1 MARTPIPTWYFVLV
15 VVRSEDRYLMVQE
28 RKHGQLWYLPAGG
41 VEPGETFVKAALR
54 ETLEET
60 GIPVVLEGIVR
71 VEHLPD
77 IYGYGEARVR
87 VIFTAKPQDNTP
99 PKSSPDKESLKAAW
113 VTLKEMESLPLRGIE
128 VQEIFHYVANGAPI
142 YPLNLISFE
151 GAPFL

>member
-1 MARTPIPTWYFVLV
+1 MARTSIPTWYFVLV

-28 RKHGQLWYLPAGG
+28 RKHGQLWYLPAGR

-71 VEHLPD
+71 VEHLPN
-77 IYGYGEARVR
+77 ISGARVR

-99 PKSSPDKESLKAAW
+99 PKSTPDKESLKAAW